1 MNTLYDSE
9 YFVVVHMMPDLL
21 DAEQHDSKIPQLTR
35 HGFEIVDKRSG
46 KEVYLEGG
54 WAELFEQHI
63 SAWHINAPTQDEV
76 EDTLSRFAELA
87 QTTVTLH

>member
-9 YFVVVHMMPDLL
+9 YFVVVHMMTPPL
-21 DAEQHDSKIPQLTR
+21 DEEKLSQDQPSLTR

-54 WAELFEQHI
+54 WAELFQQHI
-63 SAWHINAPTQDEV
+63 SAWHQSAPTQDEV

-87 QTTVTLH
+87 QTTITIH